1 MDKKNILNGLELAKH
16 ELSKLN
22 QLSASNMINI
32 VNALV
37 HLIEKEEFEKIE
49 QILRGKQ
56 MTAKEMF
63 EKLGYKIEH
72 NDEDNLYY
80 VNDGLLI
87 QFDLIYREYCVYF
100 KNNEIA
106 SISCEEH
113 KAITQQLNELGW
125 LDD

>member
-87 QFDLIYREYCVYF
+87 QFDLIYR
-100 KNNEIA
+100 
-106 SISCEEH
+106 
-113 KAITQQLNELGW
+113 
-125 LDD
+125 